1 MEEHGF
7 EPRKYDFKANSPW
20 LLSPTAPISFLVGDC
35 IAETSLLAKQ
45 VQTQGIASNL
55 LIQFLYWNLA
65 VINTAFQN
73 YSYSFLVMKK
83 IIQIYYI

>member
-20 LLSPTAPISFLVGDC
+20 LLSPTISFSVCDHT
-35 IAETSLLAKQ
+35 AEASLLSKQ

-55 LIQFLYWNLA
+55 LIHFLYWNLT

-73 YSYSFLVMKK
+73 YPYSFLVMEK
-83 IIQIYYI
+83 IIQIYYS